1 MKKTRTVTV
10 LLITGLM
17 IFAAA
22 SLIDAEI
29 QLRGEEKITAELM
42 LETESEERENEILTA
57 QAESLYSDEAEKA
70 FAESFFGLT
79 DPHKIIFED
88 VN

>member
-1 MKKTRTVTV
+1 MKKTRTVTA

-42 LETESEERENEILTA
+42 QETENEERKNEVLTG

-70 FAESFFGLT
+70 FAESFFGFS